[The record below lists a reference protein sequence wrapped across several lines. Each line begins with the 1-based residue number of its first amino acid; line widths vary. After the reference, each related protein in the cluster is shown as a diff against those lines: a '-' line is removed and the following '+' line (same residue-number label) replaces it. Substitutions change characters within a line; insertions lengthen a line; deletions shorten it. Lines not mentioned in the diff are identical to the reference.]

1 MCTRTPIRRKASAQ
15 AVPTAAISNMMPRLL
30 VAAEVATVLRVT
42 EKALEHWRRRGDGPA
57 FIRLARN
64 CIRYREG
71 DVIEYLERRVAE

>member
-1 MCTRTPIRRKASAQ
+1 MSTRTPIRRKASAQ
-15 AVPTAAISNMMPRLL
+15 AEPTAAISNMMPRLL
-30 VAAEVATVLRVT
+30 VASEVATLLRVT

-64 CIRYREG
+64 CIRYKEG

>member
-1 MCTRTPIRRKASAQ
+1 MSTRTPIRRKASAQ